1 MAFLSLD
8 RESFAVKYC
17 LTVTSAF
24 VAETVTYP
32 LDITKTRL
40 QIQGEISKHV
50 EKTVHS
56 NPHRGMLATAFGI
69 VREEGAM
76 KLWQGLTPALY
87 RHVVYSGCRVN
98 FYEILREKVFK
109 KNADGTFPVWKAA
122 TAGCLAG
129 AAGQFFASPAD
140 LVKVNMQMEGKRRLE
155 GKAAR
160 VKSAASAF
168 RQIALEGGVRGLW
181 RGWVPNVQRAALV
194 NLGDLATYDTAKR
207 FLLLKTSLK
216 EGPITHCLSSLQS
229 GFVSSLLSTPADVIK
244 ARVMNQP
251 TRDGKGLLY
260 SGSVDCIMKTIRQ
273 EGFFALYKGFL
284 PTYTRLGPWYML
296 FWMTYEQVRK
306 MSGTSA
312 F

>member
-109 KNADGTFPVWKAA
+109 KNADGTFPVWKAG